1 MNRVTQA
8 PVGAAAI
15 SSRPVTYGTR
25 PRVAVDHKLALQVLA
40 FLSFGE
46 HDEGMSTPPASL
58 RRPHSETLF
67 PPHDSTSLD
76 PLAEMLGRSTP
87 ARLQGPTGESVDLPA
102 DVYEVLVD
110 VVSALRRGD
119 AVTVAPVSVRL
130 TTSQAAEML
139 GVSRPTL
146 VKLLEDGEL
155 PFERPRKHRLVRL
168 DDVLAYR
175 EKRSRQRRELLGEIT
190 RQAVSD
196 GLYDVDRAAYD
207 EALRAVRRRKS

>member
-1 MNRVTQA
+1 MTVRA
-8 PVGAAAI
+8 P
-15 SSRPVTYGTR
+15 SRYSASRER
-25 PRVAVDHKLALQVLA
+25 PPLA
-40 FLSFGE
+40 FLSFRDD
-46 HDEGMSTPPASL
+46 DEAMSTP
-58 RRPHSETLF
+58 RRPRASTVF

-76 PLAEMLGRSTP
+76 PLAEMLARSTP

-102 DVYEVLVD
+102 FVCEALID

-155 PFERPRKHRLVRL
+155 PHERPRKHRLVRL

-175 EKRSRQRRELLGEIT
+175 EKGSRERRELLGEIT
-190 RQAVSD
+190 RQAVVD
-196 GLYDVDRAAYD
+196 GLYDVDREACD
-207 EALRAVRRRKS
+207 EALRAARRRKG